1 MTPTP
6 FAPPA
11 NDVAP
16 GPPAAFT
23 PMTPLEVA
31 KARAGL
37 SKRDGA
43 VLRELTLMADRN
55 GHTSAA
61 QTEIATACRMSERSV
76 RDAVKS
82 LELGGWITRA
92 PVNTGKGG
100 RANDRYTVHAAPV
113 LPAVRVLG

>member
-6 FAPPA
+6 FAIPA

-16 GPPAAFT
+16 GQPAAFST
-23 PMTPLEVA
+23 MTPLEVA
-31 KARAGL
+31 KARAAL
-37 SKRDGA
+37 PKRDGA

-55 GHTSAA
+55 GHASAA

-82 LELGGWITRA
+82 LEHGGWITRA

-100 RANDRYTVHAAPV
+100 RSNDRYTVHAEPV
-113 LPAVRVLG
+113 VPAIRA